1 MPGVSRRGTAGRR
14 HGWRAAWLA
23 AVVAVAIAAVSAC
36 GRERAPAVPFETYR
50 QVVTSFYTGLA
61 AMQTSQDA
69 LALGHFEQVTQ
80 LVPQE
85 PAGWANL
92 GLLLLRQ
99 QEVDGAIPHLTRA
112 AELAPDSAAIQR
124 LLGLAE
130 ARRGDLEASIGHWR
144 RALEINPG
152 DARAAYALAREIE
165 RQGTPES
172 DAEAQRV
179 LETLLERTD
188 NLVARIDATRLA
200 AKRGDAEGLARG
212 LAALEPLARGWPEE
226 AQARFRTVREA
237 AANPRAAAPAMAF
250 LKNVLLRAPEYRRAL
265 AAVSTPREEVGEPL
279 ERFLVLDNPDPR
291 PSEPDTA
298 LTMTL
303 QAAGDEAL
311 GEGGPDTD
319 AHAVHADFNY
329 DYRVD
334 VAIVGPEGLRLLRR
348 GESGALADVTAAAK
362 LPATLRSARF
372 AGGWAADIDTEG
384 DLDLVAAVENGPLYM
399 LRNNNDGTFTPQ
411 QPFAGV
417 TNVRDFVWADLDGE
431 GVPDAAVLDATGH
444 VRLFVNLRG
453 GALREEPAPVVR
465 DAVAIAAAEAS
476 GDTILDLLVLSR
488 SGAVTRISK
497 RDGGWEAQE
506 IARGTLPG
514 GGAPGQAR
522 LLVADL
528 DNNAAPDLV
537 ITGAGGTSVL
547 LGGPGG
553 FVATAQP
560 LPAFR
565 ATRVL
570 PAGEDG
576 RVRLAGFTESGPVI
590 ATPVLTKQYHWQ
602 IVRPRSADV
611 LGDQRINSFGVG
623 GEVEVRS
630 GLHVQRVP
638 IESPVVHVGLGEA
651 PQAEVV
657 RIFWPNGTIQSE
669 FDLRADTAV
678 TASQRL
684 KGSCPWLFAW
694 NGREMAWVTDVLW
707 RSPLGL
713 RINAQDTADV
723 QMTEDLVVFPA
734 GSLAPRDGAYDLR
747 VTAELWETHFFDL
760 VGLGYVDH
768 PEGTEVFADERF
780 AVPPPSLDLIA
791 TDPVRPFAAV
801 RDDGGQD
808 VAATVAARDD
818 RHLDFAGRGRYQG
831 ITRPHYVELEL
842 PEEAPRTGPLWL
854 IAQGWVHP
862 TDSSINVAI
871 AQGRHPAPDGLS
883 VHVADRTGRF
893 RPVRTGLGFPA
904 GKDKTIRIDLSGLFP
919 PDGPRRLRLATNL
932 EIFWDR
938 LGWAAG
944 RPDVSPRIERLPLLS
959 ADLRY
964 RGYSETWQRDASSPE
979 RARYVLAGTAPRWRD
994 LEGYHTRFGDVLELV
1009 RGVDDRYA
1017 ILNAGDELALRFGV
1031 PPPPAPGMTR
1041 TFVWLADGWEKDG
1054 DYNTTFSR
1062 TVLPLPSHA
1071 DRAYAT
1077 PPSRLEDDPVY
1088 RRHREDFETYHTRY
1102 VTPAPVR
1109 DALAPAARTSPPSDR

>member
-1 MPGVSRRGTAGRR
+1 MMSRN
-14 HGWRAAWLA
+14 WIAALL
-23 AVVAVAIAAVSAC
+23 AIAAAAAGAAC
-36 GRERAPAVPFETYR
+36 RGDRAPEVPFETYR
-50 QVVTSFYTGLA
+50 QAVTSFYTALA

-69 LALGHFEQVTQ
+69 LARARFEQVTA

-99 QEVDGAIPHLTRA
+99 QEADAAMPHLTRA
-112 AELAPDSAAIQR
+112 AELAPESSAIQR

-130 ARRGDLEASIGHWR
+130 ARRGNLEASIAHWR
-144 RALEINPG
+144 RALQIDPA

-165 RQGTPES
+165 RQGSPES

-200 AKRGDAEGLARG
+200 AKRGDTDGLARG
-212 LAALEPLARGWPEE
+212 LAALEPLARAWPEE
-226 AQARFRTVREA
+226 AQQRFRAVQEA
-237 AANPRAAAPAMAF
+237 AATPRAAAPAMAF

-265 AAVSTPREEVGEPL
+265 ADVSTPREEVGEPL
-279 ERFLVLDNPDPR
+279 SRFLVLDNPEPR
-291 PSEPDTA
+291 PSDPDTA
-298 LTMTL
+298 LTMSVR
-303 QAAGDEAL
+303 AAGDEAL
-311 GEGGPDTD
+311 GEGGPETD
-319 AHAVHADFNY
+319 EHAVHADFNY

-334 VAIVGPEGLRLLRR
+334 VAIAGPEGLRLLRR
-348 GESGALADVTAAAK
+348 GDSGALAEVTAGTGIPAA
-362 LPATLRSARF
+362 LRTARY
-372 AGGWAADIDTEG
+372 AGGWAADVDTDG
-384 DLDLVAAVENGPLYM
+384 DLDLVAAAEDGPLYVF
-399 LRNNNDGTFTPQ
+399 RNNNDGTFAVQ
-411 QPFAGV
+411 QPFEGV
-417 TNVRDFVWADLDGE
+417 TRARGFVWADLDGE
-431 GVPDAAVLDATGH
+431 GVPDAAVLGADGR

-453 GALREEPAPVVR
+453 GALREEPAPVTGG
-465 DAVAIAAAEAS
+465 AVAIAAAEVS
-476 GDTILDLLVLSR
+476 GDAIMDLLVLSDTGEVSR
-488 SGAVTRISK
+488 VSK
-497 RDGGWEAQE
+497 RDGGWESQP
-506 IARGTLPG
+506 IARATLPG
-514 GGAPGQAR
+514 GGGPGTAR

-528 DNNAAPDLV
+528 DNNGAADLV
-537 ITGAGGTSVL
+537 VAGAGGTTVL
-547 LGGPGG
+547 LGGPEG
-553 FVATAQP
+553 FTAPAAP

-565 ATRVL
+565 ARRVL
-570 PAGEDG
+570 PATEDG
-576 RVRLAGFTESGPVI
+576 LVRLAGFTESGAVV
-590 ATPVLTKQYHWQ
+590 ATPSLTRRYHWQ

-630 GLHVQRVP
+630 GLHVQRRL

-657 RIFWPNGTIQSE
+657 RILWPNGTIQSE

-694 NGREMAWVTDVLW
+694 NGREIAWVTDVLW

-713 RINAQDTADV
+713 RINAQATADV
-723 QMTEDLVVFPA
+723 QMTEDVVVFPR
-734 GSLAPRDGAYDLR
+734 GSLAPRDGAFDLR
-747 VTAELWETHFFDL
+747 VTAELWETHFFDMTA
-760 VGLGYVDH
+760 LGYVDH

-780 AVPPPSLDLIA
+780 AVPPPPLDLVA

-801 RDDGGQD
+801 RDDRGHD
-808 VAATVAARDD
+808 VAGIVAARDD
-818 RHLDFAGRGRYQG
+818 VHLDFAGRGRYQG
-831 ITRPHYVELEL
+831 ITRPHYVEIEL
-842 PEEAPRTGPLWL
+842 PDEAPRRGPLWL

-871 AQGRHPAPDGLS
+871 AQGRHAAPQPLS
-883 VHVADRTGRF
+883 LHAADAQGRF
-893 RPVRTGLGFPA
+893 RLVRAGLGFPA
-904 GKDKTIRIDLSGLFP
+904 GKDKTIRIDLTGVFP
-919 PDGPRRLRLATNL
+919 ERGPRRLRLATNL

-944 RPDVSPRIERLPLLS
+944 RPDVALEVQRLPLLS

-964 RGYSETWQRDASSPE
+964 RGYSETIPRAGGTPE
-979 RARYVLAGTAPRWRD
+979 RARYALAGTAPRWRD
-994 LEGYHTRFGDVLELV
+994 LEGYHTRFGDVLALV

-1031 PPPPAPGMTR
+1031 PPPPPPGLTR

-1062 TVLPLPSHA
+1062 TVLPLPSHG
-1071 DRAYAT
+1071 DPAYGT
-1077 PPSRLEDDPVY
+1077 PPHRLEDDPVY
-1088 RRHREDFETYHTRY
+1088 RRHRADFETYHTRY
-1102 VTPAPVR
+1102 VTPAAVR
-1109 DALAPAARTSPPSDR
+1109 DALAPRPARAGRDGDR

>member
-1 MPGVSRRGTAGRR
+1 MISRREAAGRGSGMR
-14 HGWRAAWLA
+14 APWRA
-23 AVVAVAIAAVSAC
+23 AVVAVAIAAMPAC
-36 GRERAPAVPFETYR
+36 GRDRAPSVPFETYR
-50 QVVTSFYTGLA
+50 QAVTSFYTGLA

-69 LALGHFEQVTQ
+69 LARGQFEQVTQ

-99 QEVDGAIPHLTRA
+99 QEVDGAMPHLTRA

-130 ARRGDLEASIGHWR
+130 ARRGDLEASIRHWR
-144 RALEINPG
+144 RALEIDPG

-165 RQGTPES
+165 RQGSPES

-200 AKRGDAEGLARG
+200 AKRGDADGLARG

-226 AQARFRTVREA
+226 AQARFKAVQEA
-237 AANPRAAAPAMAF
+237 AATPRAAAPAMAF

-279 ERFLVLDNPDPR
+279 ERFLVLDNPDPQ
-291 PSEPDTA
+291 PSEPDTG

-334 VAIVGPEGLRLLRR
+334 VAIAGPEGLRLLRR
-348 GESGALADVTAAAK
+348 GESGALADVTAEAK
-362 LPATLRSARF
+362 LPAALRTARF
-372 AGGWAADIDTEG
+372 ACGWAADIDTEG
-384 DLDLVAAVENGPLYM
+384 DLDLVAAVENGPLYV

-417 TNVRDFVWADLDGE
+417 ANARGFAWADLDGE
-431 GVPDAAVLDATGH
+431 GVPDAAVLDADGR

-453 GALREEPAPVVR
+453 GALREEPVPAVR

-488 SGAVTRISK
+488 DGAITRVSR

-514 GGAPGQAR
+514 GGAPGMAR

-528 DNNAAPDLV
+528 DNNAAPDFIL
-537 ITGAGGTSVL
+537 TGAGGTSVL
-547 LGGPGG
+547 LGSPAG
-553 FVATAQP
+553 FVPTTQP

-576 RVRLAGFTESGPVI
+576 RVRLAGFTATGPVI
-590 ATPVLTKQYHWQ
+590 ATPALTKQYHWQ

-638 IESPVVHVGLGEA
+638 IESAVVHVGLGEA

-669 FDLRADTAV
+669 FELRADTAV

-723 QMTEDLVVFPA
+723 QMTEDRVVFPA

-747 VTAELWETHFFDL
+747 VTAELWETHFFDM

-780 AVPPPSLDLIA
+780 AVPPPSLDLVA
-791 TDPVRPFAAV
+791 TDPVRPFAAA
-801 RDDGGQD
+801 RDDRGQD
-808 VAATVAARDD
+808 VAAIVAARDD
-818 RHLDFAGRGRYQG
+818 RHLDVAGRGRYQG

-842 PEEAPRTGPLWL
+842 PEEAPRSGPLWL

-871 AQGRHPAPDGLS
+871 AQGRHPAPEGLS
-883 VHVADRTGRF
+883 LHVADRTGRF

-904 GKDKTIRIDLSGLFP
+904 GKDKTIRIDLSGVFP
-919 PDGPRRLRLATNL
+919 AEGPRRLRLATNL

-944 RPDVSPRIERLPLLS
+944 RPDVSPRITRLPLLS

-1017 ILNAGDELALRFGV
+1017 ILNAGDELALRFGT

-1041 TFVWLADGWEKDG
+1041 TFVWIADGWEKDG

-1071 DRAYAT
+1071 DPAYAT

-1088 RRHREDFETYHTRY
+1088 RRHRGDFETYHTRY

-1109 DALAPAARTSPPSDR
+1109 DALAPAARPSSDR